1 MLRLWMAGAM
11 ALLLFPAAG
20 CQKSPQETQ
29 PTAQKEATPA
39 APAREQQ
46 ESTKERTGQALP
58 TKSPEGMAEA
68 RRQLEQ
74 QGGQYSEA
82 AFIESVKNG
91 NAQIVTQFLAA
102 GMNPN
107 LKDPYGSTVLML
119 AAEKGLTPIVIAL
132 LDGGADKEVKDTAGN
147 TALAWAAGEGHA
159 ETVKALLDRGANVN
173 AANTSGKTALM
184 AAVQYQHNDVVELL
198 KQAGA
203 QDTRR

>member
-1 MLRLWMAGAM
+1 MLRVWMAGVIV
-11 ALLLFPAAG
+11 LLLLPAAA
-20 CQKSPQETQ
+20 CQKGPQETQ
-29 PTAQKEATPA
+29 SAAQKEGTPAASATEKLETAQERTAPA
-39 APAREQQ
+39 APA
-46 ESTKERTGQALP
+46 
-58 TKSPEGMAEA
+58 KSPEGIEAA

-74 QGGQYSEA
+74 QGGEYTAA
-82 AFIESVKNG
+82 AFIESVKHG

-107 LKDPYGSTVLML
+107 QQDPYGSTALML

-159 ETVKALLDRGANVN
+159 ETVKALLDRGANVH

-184 AAVQYQHNDVVELL
+184 AAVQYQHNDVVEIL